1 MLTRRDWMKS
11 AALFGL
17 AAAGSATIPLAI
29 GGDEQGTGNPETSSS
44 ESRQPSQEA
53 IDIGSRRELF
63 VDQYLID
70 RMDNTRLV
78 LHHPRDEGPVI
89 RFDNPWEFPFAGCPT
104 LIKDGAKYRLYYR
117 GMFGTG
123 DGTNVE
129 CTCYAESDDGIHWT
143 KPNLGLFEVKGTRE
157 NNCVWANDPPF
168 SHDFSPFLDTR
179 SGVDPAQRFKAVA
192 GIKKSGGLWAFAS
205 ADGIHWKKLYG
216 KPIITDGA
224 FDSHNVAFWSEHEGK
239 YLCYFRTWKGY
250 RWVSRSTSDDFE
262 HWSPT
267 VDMIFRHGDGL
278 APKEHIYTNGTHP
291 YFRAPHIY
299 IAMPFRFMPGRRAIT
314 EAQAKAINVHPNYA
328 KDCSDGI
335 FMTSRGG
342 NVYHRTFLES
352 FIRPGIGHENWVSR
366 TNMPAY
372 GIVPTGEHEMSIY
385 VECNYAQPT
394 VHLKRYTM
402 RFDGFASV
410 EGPYDGGEMISRPL
424 TFLGSRLTVN
434 FATSAAGGIRVEI
447 QDAQGKPIPG
457 YTLDDAQEL
466 VGNEI
471 ERTVAWKG
479 GSDVIELAGK
489 PIRMRFVLKDA
500 DLYSLQFSDA

>member
-1 MLTRRDWMKS
+1 MVNRRDWIKS
-11 AALFGL
+11 MALFSL
-17 AAAGSATIPLAI
+17 TAAGATTASLAI
-29 GGDEQGTGNPETSSS
+29 RGDEQRSRSPETANRSSGRS
-44 ESRQPSQEA
+44 GREA

-63 VDQYLID
+63 IDRYLID
-70 RMDNTRLV
+70 RLDDARLV

-104 LIKDGAKYRLYYR
+104 VIKDGSKYRLYYR
-117 GMFGTG
+117 GMSGPG

-143 KPNLGLFEVKGTRE
+143 KPNLELFEVKGTRK

-179 SGVDPAQRFKAVA
+179 PGADPDRRFKAVA
-192 GIKKSGGLWAFAS
+192 GIKRSGGLWAFAS
-205 ADGIHWKKLYG
+205 ADGIHWEKLHG
-216 KPIITDGA
+216 KPMITDGA

-239 YLCYFRTWKGY
+239 YVCYFRTWKGC

-267 VDMIFRHGDGL
+267 VDMVFRHGEGL

-299 IAMPFRFMPGRRAIT
+299 IAMPFRFMPGRQVIPA
-314 EAQAKAINVHPNYA
+314 AQAKAINVHPDYA

-335 FMTSRGG
+335 LMTSRGG
-342 NVYHRTFLES
+342 HVYDRTFLES
-352 FIRPGIGHENWVSR
+352 FIRPGIGPENWVSR

-372 GIVPTGEHEMSIY
+372 GIVPTGAHEMSIY

-402 RFDGFASV
+402 RLDGFASV
-410 EGPYDGGEMISRPL
+410 QAPYSGGRIISRPL
-424 TFLGSRLTVN
+424 TFSGSRLTVN
-434 FATSAAGGIRVEI
+434 FATSAAGGVRVEV
-447 QDAQGKPIPG
+447 QDSQGKPIPG
-457 YTLDDAQEL
+457 YTLDDALEL

-471 ERTVAWKG
+471 ERTVTWKA
-479 GSDVIELAGK
+479 GSDLGKLAGK
-489 PIRMRFVLKDA
+489 PVRLRFELKDA
-500 DLYSLQFSDA
+500 DLYAVQVQK